1 MKCPNVT
8 MIKSTIGPRPNKWL
22 VQVFL
27 ARILDCTLSWWRI
40 FQSRFDLSC
49 CKNSRGRSSADS
61 WIDEA
66 KITFEKFKSGL
77 QTFFSFLVT
86 GIRQT
91 SPKKLLSSDDHFAK
105 TNQRMPRF
113 HGAQLLGR
121 QKLLAHQAQT
131 AYLYMRITMLSCCA
145 ALLKHLKYIG
155 WSFDSKFS
163 HLEINQRS

>member
-1 MKCPNVT
+1 LSRFSWQGFWIVHFLGDEFFKAV
-8 MIKSTIGPRPNKWL
+8 STSR
-22 VQVFL
+22 V
-27 ARILDCTLSWWRI
+27 ARILGVEAQPIPGLMKRKSLLKSLNQDCRLS
-40 FQSRFDLSC
+40 SP
-49 CKNSRGRSSADS
+49 
-61 WIDEA
+61 
-66 KITFEKFKSGL
+66 
-77 QTFFSFLVT
+77 FLVT

-155 WSFDSKFS
+155 
-163 HLEINQRS
+163 